1 MTRTQCSVSLTSPL
15 RRSRP
20 SFASPSMLTRT
31 GHRERWLGRLPAAA
45 GAAERR
51 TAGPTA
57 RQPFGTT
64 HSQLGWAWDRPEAT
78 VRDIASS
85 RRALIILR
93 MIRGGKGLKPY

>member
-1 MTRTQCSVSLTSPL
+1 MIRTQCSVSLTSPL

-57 RQPFGTT
+57 RQPFGTVHT
-64 HSQLGWAWDRPEAT
+64 RLGWAWDRSEAT
-78 VRDIASS
+78 VRASASS
-85 RRALIILR
+85 RQTLIMVT
-93 MIRGGKGLKPY
+93 MIRAGKGLKI